1 MLVLLSATA
10 FSQKVLLQ
18 TSGTQEVKTI
28 RFFPN
33 PASTTVTFEFT
44 EAVEKGYSLQVYSF
58 LGRQVLTVP
67 VTGSRISIN
76 VTDFMKGVYIFQVRN
91 ASGRIVATNKFQ
103 VSR

>member
-1 MLVLLSATA
+1 MA
-10 FSQKVLLQ
+10 FTQKSLLQ
-18 TSGTQEVKTI
+18 VGGAQEVKSV

-33 PASTTVTFEFT
+33 PASTTITFEFA
-44 EAVEKGYSLQVYSF
+44 EIVEKGYSLQVFSF

-67 VTGSRISIN
+67 VTGSRISLN

-91 ASGRIVATNKFQ
+91 SSGRIVATNKFQ